1 MIILEVEDYCH
12 ECPEFEA
19 DVESP
24 TFIFQSYK
32 KVCSG
37 NTIVRCSNRR
47 KCREIHSYFKRFAE
61 KETLNE
67 QN

>member
-24 TFIFQSYK
+24 TFLYAGNTR
-32 KVCSG
+32 VCSG

-47 KCREIHSYFKRFAE
+47 KCREIHSYFKRFTD
-61 KETLNE
+61 KEALDE
-67 QN
+67 

>member
-24 TFIFQSYK
+24 TFLYDGNVKI
-32 KVCSG
+32 CSG
-37 NTIVRCSNRR
+37 NTIIRCCNRR
-47 KCREIHSYFKRFAE
+47 KCREIHSYFKRFTE
-61 KETLNE
+61 KEALNE
-67 QN
+67 